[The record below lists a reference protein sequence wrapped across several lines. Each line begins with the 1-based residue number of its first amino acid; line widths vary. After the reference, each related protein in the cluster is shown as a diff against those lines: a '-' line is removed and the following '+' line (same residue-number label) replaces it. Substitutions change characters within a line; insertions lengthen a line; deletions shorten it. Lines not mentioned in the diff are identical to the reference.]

1 MALRRHPRA
10 SLVSISTNHRCNAF
24 MSIRILPDQLIHQIA
39 AGEVIERPASVLK
52 ELIENS
58 LDAGARRIDVDI
70 EEGGVRLCRV
80 RDDGC
85 GIERDELA
93 LALSRHATSKIVTID
108 DLERVGTLGFRGE
121 ALPSIASVSRMRL
134 ISRGTDS
141 AMGYAVAADNG
152 RLSALEPAAHAVG
165 TTVEV
170 RDLFFNVPARRKF
183 LRAERTETQHITRM
197 VERLALSRFQ
207 TAFSLSTGRRAVGDY
222 PAATTQLERERRV
235 AQIVGEE
242 FIANA
247 LYVEHESAGCRLH
260 GWLCQPTFA
269 RAQPDLQHFYLNG
282 RMLRDRLVAS
292 AIRLGYRDVMFNG
305 RHPAFVLF
313 MDIDPQQVD
322 VNAHPAKLE
331 VRFRDGRHVHDF
343 LFRSVERALRDTYAG
358 ATSLAAPPASANA
371 LSPVGGGAGVAPVA
385 DMWPARGPGSGS
397 ARGTL
402 GWGAPASGRPGS
414 GGERWRGAAWGG
426 SGSDMRGPGMS
437 GLGMPG
443 AGSPAGPQAYR
454 DPSILA
460 ARPDGAAGMDGLAA
474 DGPVADDRDA
484 RDAGAGVGSACAG
497 GGIMEPPLAQAPPLG
512 FALAQLHG
520 IYILSQAPD
529 GLILVD
535 MHAAHERTTYE
546 RMKAALA
553 DGEIASQPLLVPV
566 SMAVSPG
573 EADVLEEHAESLLR
587 AGLELLR
594 SGPGSIQVRAVPA
607 FLAAIDL
614 EVLVRRIAAD
624 LSADGVSHGVQEALN
639 ELLGTMACHGAV
651 RAHRNLTVPEMN
663 ALLREMERTVRSDQC
678 NHGRPTWT
686 YVSLGELDRMFLR
699 GR

>member
-1 MALRRHPRA
+1 MP
-10 SLVSISTNHRCNAF
+10 
-24 MSIRILPDQLIHQIA
+24 IRVLPEQLIHQIA
-39 AGEVIERPASVLK
+39 AGEVVERPASVLK

-58 LDAGARRIDVDI
+58 IDAGARRVEVEI

-80 RDDGC
+80 RDDGN
-85 GIERDELA
+85 GIDRDELVLA
-93 LALSRHATSKIVTID
+93 LARHATSKITTID

-134 ISRGTDS
+134 VSRS
-141 AMGYAVAADNG
+141 ANAAHAYAIDADNG
-152 RLSALEPAAHAVG
+152 EVSAPAPAAHPVG

-183 LRAERTETQHITRM
+183 LRAERTETQHIARM
-197 VERLALSRFQ
+197 VERLALSRFEV
-207 TAFSLSTGRRAVGDY
+207 AFSLSAARRSLADY
-222 PAATTQLERERRV
+222 PAAVSRIERERRV
-235 AQIVGEE
+235 AQVVGDE

-247 LYVEHESAGCRLH
+247 LYVEHESAGCRLT
-260 GWLCQPTFA
+260 GWLCQPTYA

-292 AIRLGYRDVMFNG
+292 AIRLGYRDVMFHG
-305 RHPAFVLF
+305 RQPAFVLF
-313 MDIDPQQVD
+313 MELDPTQVD

-358 ATSLAAPPASANA
+358 APGAAPPPTDADS
-371 LSPVGGGAGVAPVA
+371 LLPPPTQVGMH
-385 DMWPARGPGSGS
+385 MWPAKGHSSFGLRVSEPSPPAYTHAAV
-397 ARGTL
+397 AREAAASVST
-402 GWGAPASGRPGS
+402 PA
-414 GGERWRGAAWGG
+414 
-426 SGSDMRGPGMS
+426 DM
-437 GLGMPG
+437 
-443 AGSPAGPQAYR
+443 
-454 DPSILA
+454 
-460 ARPDGAAGMDGLAA
+460 
-474 DGPVADDRDA
+474 
-484 RDAGAGVGSACAG
+484 
-497 GGIMEPPLAQAPPLG
+497 QAPPLG

-546 RMKAALA
+546 RMKTALDA
-553 DGEIASQPLLVPV
+553 GPIASQPLLVPV
-566 SMAVSPG
+566 SLAVAPA
-573 EADVLEEHAESLLR
+573 EADLFEEHAATLAR
-587 AGLELLR
+587 AGLEVVR
-594 SGPGSIQVRAVPA
+594 SGPASVQVRAVPA
-607 FLAAIDL
+607 FLAPMDL
-614 EVLVRRIAAD
+614 DELVRRIGAD
-624 LSADGVSHGVQEALN
+624 LCADGATRGIEEALN
-639 ELLGTMACHGAV
+639 EVLGTMACHGAV

-686 YVSLGELDRMFLR
+686 YVSLGDLDRMFLR

>member
-1 MALRRHPRA
+1 MP
-10 SLVSISTNHRCNAF
+10 
-24 MSIRILPDQLIHQIA
+24 IRVLPEQLIHQIA

-58 LDAGARRIDVDI
+58 IDAGARRIEVEI
-70 EEGGVRLCRV
+70 EDGGVRLCRV
-80 RDDGC
+80 RDDGG
-85 GIERDELA
+85 GIDRDELVLA
-93 LALSRHATSKIVTID
+93 LARHATSKITTID

-134 ISRGTDS
+134 VSRS
-141 AMGYAVAADNG
+141 ASASHAFAIDADNG
-152 RLSALEPAAHAVG
+152 AVTSPAPAAHPVG
-165 TTVEV
+165 TKVEV

-183 LRAERTETQHITRM
+183 LRAERTETQHIARM
-197 VERLALSRFQ
+197 VERLALSRFEI
-207 TAFSLSTGRRAVGDY
+207 ALSLSAGRRALADY
-222 PAATTQLERERRV
+222 PAARSRVEQERRV
-235 AQIVGEE
+235 AQVVGDE

-247 LYVEHESAGCRLH
+247 LYVEHESAGCRLT
-260 GWLCQPTFA
+260 GWLCQPTYA

-292 AIRLGYRDVMFNG
+292 AIRLGYRDVMFHG

-313 MDIDPQQVD
+313 MELDPTQVD

-358 ATSLAAPPASANA
+358 APGAAPPPADAASLLPPTQAA
-371 LSPVGGGAGVAPVA
+371 MP
-385 DMWPARGPGSGS
+385 MWPAKGHSS
-397 ARGTL
+397 F
-402 GWGAPASGRPGS
+402 
-414 GGERWRGAAWGG
+414 
-426 SGSDMRGPGMS
+426 
-437 GLGMPG
+437 GLRV
-443 AGSPAGPQAYR
+443 S
-454 DPSILA
+454 
-460 ARPDGAAGMDGLAA
+460 
-474 DGPVADDRDA
+474 
-484 RDAGAGVGSACAG
+484 
-497 GGIMEPPLAQAPPLG
+497 EPPPPAYAHTAIAREAAASLSTQVDTQAPPLG

-546 RMKAALA
+546 RMKAALDA
-553 DGEIASQPLLVPV
+553 GPIASQPLLVPV
-566 SMAVSPG
+566 SISVASA
-573 EADVLEEHAESLLR
+573 EADLFEEHAATLAR
-587 AGLELLR
+587 AGLEVVR
-594 SGPGSIQVRAVPA
+594 SGPTSVQVRSVPA
-607 FLAAIDL
+607 FLAPMDL
-614 EVLVRRIAAD
+614 DELVRRIGAD
-624 LSADGVSHGVQEALN
+624 LSADGTTRGIEEALH
-639 ELLGTMACHGAV
+639 EVLGTMACHGAV

-686 YVSLGELDRMFLR
+686 YVSLGDLDRMFLR

>member
-1 MALRRHPRA
+1 MP
-10 SLVSISTNHRCNAF
+10 
-24 MSIRILPDQLIHQIA
+24 IRVLPEQLIHQIA

-58 LDAGARRIDVDI
+58 IDAGARRVEVEI

-80 RDDGC
+80 RDDGV
-85 GIERDELA
+85 GIERDELLLA
-93 LALSRHATSKIVTID
+93 LARHATSKITTID

-121 ALPSIASVSRMRL
+121 ALPSIASVSRIKLTSRKSGAAHAYS
-134 ISRGTDS
+134 IS
-141 AMGYAVAADNG
+141 ADNG
-152 RLSALEPAAHAVG
+152 EVSPPEPAAHPVG
-165 TTVEV
+165 TSVEV

-183 LRAERTETQHITRM
+183 LRAERTETQHIARM
-197 VERLALSRFQ
+197 VERLALSRFEI
-207 TAFSLSTGRRAVGDY
+207 AFSLTAGRRSLADY
-222 PAATTQLERERRV
+222 PAAATQVERERRV
-235 AQIVGEE
+235 AQVVGDE

-247 LYVEHESAGCRLH
+247 LYVEHESAGCRMT
-260 GWLCQPTFA
+260 GWLCQPTYA

-292 AIRLGYRDVMFNG
+292 AIRLGYRDVMFHG

-313 MDIDPQQVD
+313 MEIDPSQVD

-358 ATSLAAPPASANA
+358 APGAAPPPTDADS
-371 LSPVGGGAGVAPVA
+371 LLPPVTQGSIP
-385 DMWPARGPGSGS
+385 MWPARGH
-397 ARGTL
+397 
-402 GWGAPASGRPGS
+402 ASF
-414 GGERWRGAAWGG
+414 
-426 SGSDMRGPGMS
+426 
-437 GLGMPG
+437 GL
-443 AGSPAGPQAYR
+443 R
-454 DPSILA
+454 
-460 ARPDGAAGMDGLAA
+460 
-474 DGPVADDRDA
+474 V
-484 RDAGAGVGSACAG
+484 C
-497 GGIMEPPLAQAPPLG
+497 EPPPPGYVAVAREAAASMSTPVDTQTPPLG

-546 RMKAALA
+546 RMKAALGA
-553 DGEIASQPLLVPV
+553 GPIASQPLLVPV
-566 SMAVSPG
+566 SIAVTAA
-573 EADVLEEHAESLLR
+573 EADLFEEHAPTLAR
-587 AGLELLR
+587 AGLEVVR
-594 SGPGSIQVRAVPA
+594 SGPTNVQVRAVPA
-607 FLAAIDL
+607 FLAPMDL
-614 EVLVRRIAAD
+614 EELVRRIGAD
-624 LSADGVSHGVQEALN
+624 LSADGTTRGIEEALN
-639 ELLGTMACHGAV
+639 EVLGTMACHGAV

-686 YVSLGELDRMFLR
+686 YVSLGDLDRMFLR

>member
-1 MALRRHPRA
+1 MP
-10 SLVSISTNHRCNAF
+10 
-24 MSIRILPDQLIHQIA
+24 IRVLPEQLIHQIA

-58 LDAGARRIDVDI
+58 IDAGARRVEVEV

-80 RDDGC
+80 RDDGG
-85 GIERDELA
+85 GIDRDELVLA
-93 LALSRHATSKIVTID
+93 LARHATSKITTID

-134 ISRGTDS
+134 ISRKSG
-141 AMGYAVAADNG
+141 AALAHAIAADNG
-152 RLSALEPAAHAVG
+152 QVSSPEPAAHPVG

-183 LRAERTETQHITRM
+183 LRAERTETQHIARM
-197 VERLALSRFQ
+197 VERLALSRFEI
-207 TAFSLSTGRRAVGDY
+207 AFSLTAGRRSLAEY
-222 PAATTQLERERRV
+222 PAAASRVERERRV
-235 AQIVGEE
+235 AQVVGDE

-247 LYVEHESAGCRLH
+247 LYVEHESAGCRLT
-260 GWLCQPTFA
+260 GWLCQPTYA

-292 AIRLGYRDVMFNG
+292 AIRLGYRDVMFHG

-313 MDIDPQQVD
+313 MELDPSQVD

-358 ATSLAAPPASANA
+358 AQGGAPPPTDADSLLPA
-371 LSPVGGGAGVAPVA
+371 AGRATQFRGIPRDPLDAGRLV
-385 DMWPARGPGSGS
+385 MWPARGH
-397 ARGTL
+397 
-402 GWGAPASGRPGS
+402 ASF
-414 GGERWRGAAWGG
+414 
-426 SGSDMRGPGMS
+426 
-437 GLGMPG
+437 GLRV
-443 AGSPAGPQAYR
+443 S
-454 DPSILA
+454 
-460 ARPDGAAGMDGLAA
+460 
-474 DGPVADDRDA
+474 
-484 RDAGAGVGSACAG
+484 
-497 GGIMEPPLAQAPPLG
+497 EPPPPAYSAVAREAAVSVSTQVDTQAPPLG

-546 RMKAALA
+546 RMKVAL
-553 DGEIASQPLLVPV
+553 GSGPIASQPLLVPV
-566 SMAVSPG
+566 SIAVAPA
-573 EADVLEEHAESLLR
+573 EADLFEEHAATLAR
-587 AGLELLR
+587 AGLEVVR
-594 SGPGSIQVRAVPA
+594 SGPASVQVRAVPA
-607 FLAAIDL
+607 FLAPMDL
-614 EVLVRRIAAD
+614 DELVRRVGAD
-624 LSADGVSHGVQEALN
+624 LSADGATRGIEEALN
-639 ELLGTMACHGAV
+639 EVLGTMACHGAV

-686 YVSLGELDRMFLR
+686 YVSLGDLDRMFLR

>member
-1 MALRRHPRA
+1 MP
-10 SLVSISTNHRCNAF
+10 
-24 MSIRILPDQLIHQIA
+24 IRVLPEQLIHQIA

-58 LDAGARRIDVDI
+58 IDAGAKRIEVEI

-80 RDDGC
+80 RDDGG
-85 GIERDELA
+85 GIAREELVLA
-93 LALSRHATSKIVTID
+93 LARHATSKITTID

-134 ISRGTDS
+134 VSRS
-141 AMGYAVAADNG
+141 ASAPLAYAIAADNG
-152 RLSALEPAAHAVG
+152 AVSPPEPAPHPVG

-183 LRAERTETQHITRM
+183 LRAERTETQHIARM
-197 VERLALSRFQ
+197 VERLALSRFEV
-207 TAFSLSTGRRAVGDY
+207 AFSLTAGRRSLADY
-222 PAATTQLERERRV
+222 PAASSRIERERRI
-235 AQIVGEE
+235 AQVVGDE

-247 LYVEHESAGCRLH
+247 LYVEHEAAGCRLH
-260 GWLCQPTFA
+260 GWLCQPTYA

-292 AIRLGYRDVMFNG
+292 AIRLGYRDVMFHG

-313 MDIDPQQVD
+313 MELDPTQVD

-358 ATSLAAPPASANA
+358 APGAAPPPTDADSLMPHPASAI
-371 LSPVGGGAGVAPVA
+371 PGRTQ
-385 DMWPARGPGSGS
+385 MWPARGHSS
-397 ARGTL
+397 F
-402 GWGAPASGRPGS
+402 
-414 GGERWRGAAWGG
+414 
-426 SGSDMRGPGMS
+426 
-437 GLGMPG
+437 GLRIG
-443 AGSPAGPQAYR
+443 
-454 DPSILA
+454 
-460 ARPDGAAGMDGLAA
+460 
-474 DGPVADDRDA
+474 
-484 RDAGAGVGSACAG
+484 
-497 GGIMEPPLAQAPPLG
+497 EPPPPAYTAVAREAAASMSTQVDTQAPPLG

-520 IYILSQAPD
+520 IYILAQAPD

-546 RMKAALA
+546 RMKAALG
-553 DGEIASQPLLVPV
+553 DGSIAIQPLLMPV
-566 SMAVSPG
+566 SIGVTAA
-573 EADVLEEHAESLLR
+573 EADLFEEHAATLAR
-587 AGLELLR
+587 AGLDVVR
-594 SGPGSIQVRAVPA
+594 SGPSSVQVRAVPA
-607 FLAAIDL
+607 FLAPMDL
-614 EVLVRRIAAD
+614 DELMRRIGAD
-624 LSADGVSHGVQEALN
+624 LSADGTTRGIEEALN
-639 ELLGTMACHGAV
+639 EVLGTMACHGAV

-686 YVSLGELDRMFLR
+686 YVSLGDLDRMFLR

>member
-1 MALRRHPRA
+1 
-10 SLVSISTNHRCNAF
+10 
-24 MSIRILPDQLIHQIA
+24 MSIRVLPEQLIHQIA

-58 LDAGARRIDVDI
+58 LDAGAKRIEVDI

-80 RDDGC
+80 RDDGS
-85 GIERDELA
+85 GIERGELA

-121 ALPSIASVSRMRL
+121 ALPSIASVSRIQL
-134 ISRGTDS
+134 ISRTPDS
-141 AMGYAVAADNG
+141 PMGYKVGADNG
-152 RLSALEPAAHAVG
+152 RVSELEPAAHPVG

-183 LRAERTETQHITRM
+183 LRTERTETGHILRM
-197 VERLALSRFQ
+197 VERLALSRFE
-207 TAFSLSTGRRAVGDY
+207 TAFVLRAGRRVLGDY
-222 PAATTQLERERRV
+222 PAAAARHEQERRV
-235 AQIVGEE
+235 AQIVGDE

-247 LYVEHESAGCRLH
+247 LYLEHESAGCKLR

-292 AIRLGYRDVMFNG
+292 AIRLGYRDVIFHG

-313 MDIDPQQVD
+313 MGIDPRQVD

-343 LFRSVERALRDTYAG
+343 LFRSVERVMRDTFAGTTLRDRPPAAAG
-358 ATSLAAPPASANA
+358 ALLPAGEPASPDSA
-371 LSPVGGGAGVAPVA
+371 
-385 DMWPARGPGSGS
+385 MWPAVGPGDSGVGDA
-397 ARGTL
+397 ARGWSGTGYRHQSSL
-402 GWGAPASGRPGS
+402 ALRETPAGDRV
-414 GGERWRGAAWGG
+414 EAAEH
-426 SGSDMRGPGMS
+426 SAA
-437 GLGMPG
+437 LIPG
-443 AGSPAGPQAYR
+443 AGQADTAGQ
-454 DPSILA
+454 
-460 ARPDGAAGMDGLAA
+460 
-474 DGPVADDRDA
+474 V
-484 RDAGAGVGSACAG
+484 
-497 GGIMEPPLAQAPPLG
+497 PPLG

-520 IYILSQAPD
+520 IYILSQAQN

-546 RMKAALA
+546 RMKAALSS
-553 DGEIASQPLLVPV
+553 GGIASQPLLMPV
-566 SMAVSPG
+566 SIAVSPG
-573 EADVLEEHAESLLR
+573 EAEVLEDHGETLLR
-587 AGLELLR
+587 TGLDIVR
-594 SGPGSIQVRAVPA
+594 SGPAGVQVRAVPA
-607 FLAAIDL
+607 FLAALDL
-614 EVLVRRIAAD
+614 AELVRRIGAD
-624 LSADGVSHGVQEALN
+624 LSMDGASRGVEEALN
-639 ELLGTMACHGAV
+639 EVLGTIACHGAV
-651 RAHRNLTVPEMN
+651 RAHRHLTVPEMN

-686 YVSLGELDRMFLR
+686 YVSLDELDRLFLR

>member
-1 MALRRHPRA
+1 MP
-10 SLVSISTNHRCNAF
+10 
-24 MSIRILPDQLIHQIA
+24 IRVLSEQLIHQIA
-39 AGEVIERPASVLK
+39 AGEVVERPASVLK

-58 LDAGARRIDVDI
+58 IDAGARRVEVEI

-80 RDDGC
+80 RDDGN
-85 GIERDELA
+85 GIDRDELVLA
-93 LALSRHATSKIVTID
+93 LARHATSKITTID

-134 ISRGTDS
+134 VSRS
-141 AMGYAVAADNG
+141 ANAAHAFAVDADNG
-152 RLSALEPAAHAVG
+152 EVSSPAPAAHPVG

-183 LRAERTETQHITRM
+183 LRAERTETQHIARM
-197 VERLALSRFQ
+197 VERLALSRFEI
-207 TAFSLSTGRRAVGDY
+207 AFSLAAARRTLADY
-222 PAATTQLERERRV
+222 PAAFSRVERERRV
-235 AQIVGEE
+235 AQVVGDE

-247 LYVEHESAGCRLH
+247 LYVEHESAGCRLT
-260 GWLCQPTFA
+260 GWLCQPTYA

-292 AIRLGYRDVMFNG
+292 AIRLGYRDVMFHG

-313 MDIDPQQVD
+313 MELDPSQVD

-358 ATSLAAPPASANA
+358 ASGAAPPPTDADS
-371 LSPVGGGAGVAPVA
+371 LLPPAGQVPMP
-385 DMWPARGPGSGS
+385 MWPAKGHSS
-397 ARGTL
+397 F
-402 GWGAPASGRPGS
+402 
-414 GGERWRGAAWGG
+414 
-426 SGSDMRGPGMS
+426 
-437 GLGMPG
+437 GL
-443 AGSPAGPQAYR
+443 R
-454 DPSILA
+454 
-460 ARPDGAAGMDGLAA
+460 
-474 DGPVADDRDA
+474 V
-484 RDAGAGVGSACAG
+484 C
-497 GGIMEPPLAQAPPLG
+497 EPPPPAYLRAAVAREAAASVSTQVETQAPPLG

-546 RMKAALA
+546 RMKAALGA
-553 DGEIASQPLLVPV
+553 GPVASQPLLVPV
-566 SMAVSPG
+566 SISVAPA
-573 EADVLEEHAESLLR
+573 EADLFEEHAATLAR
-587 AGLELLR
+587 AGLEVVR
-594 SGPGSIQVRAVPA
+594 SGPASVQVRAVPA
-607 FLAAIDL
+607 FLAPMDL
-614 EVLVRRIAAD
+614 DELVRRIGAD
-624 LSADGVSHGVQEALN
+624 LSADGATRGIEEALN
-639 ELLGTMACHGAV
+639 QVLGTMACHGAV

-686 YVSLGELDRMFLR
+686 YVSLGDLDRMFLR

>member
-1 MALRRHPRA
+1 MP
-10 SLVSISTNHRCNAF
+10 
-24 MSIRILPDQLIHQIA
+24 IRVLPEQLIHQIA

-58 LDAGARRIDVDI
+58 IDAGARRIEVEI

-80 RDDGC
+80 RDDGG
-85 GIERDELA
+85 GIERDELVLA
-93 LALSRHATSKIVTID
+93 LARHATSKITTID
-108 DLERVGTLGFRGE
+108 DLERVGSLGFRGE
-121 ALPSIASVSRMRL
+121 ALPSIASVARMRMV
-134 ISRGTDS
+134 SRS
-141 AMGYAVAADNG
+141 AAAGLAYAIDADNG
-152 RLSALEPAAHAVG
+152 RVTAPEPAAHPVG

-183 LRAERTETQHITRM
+183 LRAERTETQHIARM
-197 VERLALSRFQ
+197 VERLALSRFEI
-207 TAFSLSTGRRAVGDY
+207 AFSLAVGRRSLADY
-222 PAATTQLERERRV
+222 PAARTREERERRV
-235 AQIVGEE
+235 AQVVGDE

-247 LYVEHESAGCRLH
+247 LYVEHESAGCRLT
-260 GWLCQPTFA
+260 GWLCQPTYA

-292 AIRLGYRDVMFNG
+292 AIRLGYRDVMFHG

-313 MDIDPQQVD
+313 MELDPSQVD

-358 ATSLAAPPASANA
+358 APGAALPPTDADSLLPPQG
-371 LSPVGGGAGVAPVA
+371 PVPSHGLPR
-385 DMWPARGPGSGS
+385 MWPARGHSSFGLHIAEPPP
-397 ARGTL
+397 
-402 GWGAPASGRPGS
+402 PAYTAVP
-414 GGERWRGAAWGG
+414 
-426 SGSDMRGPGMS
+426 
-437 GLGMPG
+437 
-443 AGSPAGPQAYR
+443 
-454 DPSILA
+454 
-460 ARPDGAAGMDGLAA
+460 
-474 DGPVADDRDA
+474 RDA
-484 RDAGAGVGSACAG
+484 AASVSTQVDT
-497 GGIMEPPLAQAPPLG
+497 PAPPLG

-546 RMKAALA
+546 RMKAAL
-553 DGEIASQPLLVPV
+553 GSGPIASQPLLVPISIGV
-566 SMAVSPG
+566 TAA
-573 EADVLEEHAESLLR
+573 EADLFEEHAATLAR
-587 AGLELLR
+587 AGLELVR
-594 SGPGSIQVRAVPA
+594 SGPAGVQVRAVPA
-607 FLAAIDL
+607 FLAPQDL
-614 EVLVRRIAAD
+614 DELVRRIGADLAAD
-624 LSADGVSHGVQEALN
+624 GATRGIEEALN
-639 ELLGTMACHGAV
+639 EVLGTMACHGAV

-686 YVSLGELDRMFLR
+686 YVSLGDLDRMFLR